1 MTNHRPQLAGA
12 IPSASRLLHVHN
24 RVLAL
29 RILFDKVKTLRDLQ
43 YHGMLILELR
53 IKNLLSEFVCAV
65 HKNPCGTRG
74 QCPTSRVRSA
84 SCIRG
89 TLESLR
95 YCVEKAN
102 TVRRDSPKYGRSS
115 FVPVTTR
122 RRLFFFCSPPSSAG
136 SETGDSAKPSSCVA
150 ACYFNSF

>member
-53 IKNLLSEFVCAV
+53 IKNLLSEVEYIALNIALNDGSPISPMMGSAIHRAYMKFKKLQFIVDELQSPSAARPPIS
-65 HKNPCGTRG
+65 KFEGTIMAR
-74 QCPTSRVRSA
+74 
-84 SCIRG
+84 I
-89 TLESLR
+89 
-95 YCVEKAN
+95 
-102 TVRRDSPKYGRSS
+102 
-115 FVPVTTR
+115 
-122 RRLFFFCSPPSSAG
+122 PSG
-136 SETGDSAKPSSCVA
+136 A
-150 ACYFNSF
+150 ADVI